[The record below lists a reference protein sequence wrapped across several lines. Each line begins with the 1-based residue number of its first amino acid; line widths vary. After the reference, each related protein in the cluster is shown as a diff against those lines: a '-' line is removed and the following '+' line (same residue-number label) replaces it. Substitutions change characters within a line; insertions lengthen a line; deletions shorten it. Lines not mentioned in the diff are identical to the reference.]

1 MSVAVD
7 TAGTPFTDRLPAE
20 ARGLVDEAQARGL
33 AVRLMGGIGIRLA
46 LGLRFDP
53 AFERTYGDIDIL
65 TRRRDARGVEELLE
79 ERGWAPASQFNAL
92 NGARRLLF
100 HDPVSDAQVDVFVE
114 AFEMCHALPLAESLD
129 RPGPAL
135 PATDLLMTKLQIVSL
150 NAKDRNDCYA
160 LLCGSAVADG
170 DHTAIEPA
178 RVAAL
183 TGRDWGV
190 HHTFELNLARLS
202 AGLAEGAVPDPCVA
216 RVRAGIDAIAAAM
229 EDAPKSRNW
238 KLRARIGERKRWY
251 DDPEE
256 VDRTADA

>member
-7 TAGTPFTDRLPAE
+7 TAGTPFTHRLPAE
-20 ARGLVDEAQARGL
+20 GQALVAEAQARGL
-33 AVRLMGGIGIRLA
+33 AVRLLGGIGIRL
-46 LGLRFDP
+46 LLDERFDP
-53 AFERTYGDIDIL
+53 AFERPYGDIDIV

-79 ERGWAPASQFNAL
+79 QRGWAPAAQFNAL

-100 HDPVSDAQVDVFVE
+100 HDPLSDAQVDVFVE

-129 RPGPAL
+129 RTGPSL
-135 PATDLLMTKLQIVSL
+135 PASDLLMTKLQIVSL

-160 LLCGSAVADG
+160 LLCGSPVADG
-170 DHTAIEPA
+170 DHTAIEPL
-178 RVAAL
+178 RIAAL
-183 TGRDWGV
+183 TSREWGV

-202 AGLAEGAVPDPCVA
+202 EGVSEGAVPEPCVG
-216 RVRAGIDAIAAAM
+216 RVRAGVDAIAAAM